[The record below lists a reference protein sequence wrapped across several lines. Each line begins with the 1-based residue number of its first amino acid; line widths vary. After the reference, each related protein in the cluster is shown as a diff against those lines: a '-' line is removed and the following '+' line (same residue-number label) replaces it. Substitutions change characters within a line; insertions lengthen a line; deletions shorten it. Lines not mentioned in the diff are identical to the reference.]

1 MIKSYILSILIFLSC
16 SCTVEKQVS
25 DHTDIINEYYQ
36 TYQERKNFDKFLS
49 FYDENIILEDIVSGD
64 RIDGIEAFKQLFDW
78 ENPDFVL
85 TDSVALVVTNQ
96 IIDKNMVSTQ
106 GYFTSF
112 TWSGTLIEAMQFS
125 TILELNNK
133 GKIVKQTDWINYP
146 STLIDYGNRKN
157 SNDWLK

>member
-1 MIKSYILSILIFLSC
+1 MIKSYILPILIFLSC

-64 RIDGIEAFKQLFDW
+64 RIEGIEAFKQLFNW